1 MNKYSE
7 LTDEAI
13 NVKIKDLRFGSGNWH
28 KENCLLRINHCGSWN
43 DTGPL
48 IEKYNLMVRPRYKG
62 WRVYRYAGAPPRAGD
77 GDTVNDNLLR
87 AICECILMIND

>member
-1 MNKYSE
+1 MSKYSE
-7 LTDEAI
+7 STDQEI
-13 NVKIKDLRFGSGNWH
+13 NRRVNALQKHPTFHDAYIPDYCN
-28 KENCLLRINHCGSWN
+28 SWN

>member
-48 IEKYNLMVRPRYKG
+48 IEKYDLEIAAGKAVKYF
-62 WRVYRYAGAPPRAGD
+62 VYGD
-77 GDTVNDNLLR
+77 RKHIFVNSTTTLR
-87 AICECILMIND
+87 AICECILLINDREGK